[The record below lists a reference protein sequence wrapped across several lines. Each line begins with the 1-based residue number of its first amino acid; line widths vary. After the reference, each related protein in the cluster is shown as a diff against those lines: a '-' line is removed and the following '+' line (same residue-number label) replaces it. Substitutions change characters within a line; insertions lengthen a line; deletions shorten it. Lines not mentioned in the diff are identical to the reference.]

1 MRVIHP
7 FRYAERARVDAGFLD
22 PRYPEWR
29 RRAGLPP
36 AQHPGV
42 DYNLQGTSGDGDLG
56 YPVVAVAN
64 GRVVHARFHRVW
76 GNVVVVEHPE
86 LAQALGLP
94 YLATQYAHLAFL
106 AVQEGE
112 VLLAG
117 EPVGSV
123 GKGDPRAPFL
133 AHLHFEVRTRPL
145 PGDYWP
151 GMDAEAIRKGYMDP
165 EAFFKAH
172 LSPAPRFT
180 YPAGR
185 IYLPEGGFWT
195 TRRPVVVNL
204 TRTDLVQIGLEEP
217 LPR

>member
-112 VLLAG
+112 VVQQG
-117 EPVGSV
+117 EPVGGV
-123 GKGDPRAPFL
+123 GAVGCSRLVP
-133 AHLHFEVRTRPL
+133 AHLHFEVRVGGVPVNPL
-145 PGDYWP
+145 N
-151 GMDAEAIRKGYMDP
+151 
-165 EAFFKAH
+165 
-172 LSPAPRFT
+172 
-180 YPAGR
+180 
-185 IYLPEGGFWT
+185 YLP
-195 TRRPVVVNL
+195 
-204 TRTDLVQIGLEEP
+204 
-217 LPR
+217 